1 MSRMSV
7 NLVINSNLCLRDPA
21 QTELGRKIIQH
32 GVLLIDEL
40 GIDEFNFKKLAQ
52 RIKSTEASIYRYFE
66 NKQHLFIYLI
76 NYYWEWVK
84 FRIEIQTMNVIDP
97 IKKMKIALSIIADS
111 SRRNMETPYV
121 DEDVLHNIVVREGI
135 KAYHSKSVDEEN
147 KEGYFLA
154 YKALCKTLADI
165 VLEINPTFKYPKAF
179 ASMILETANNNI
191 YFAQHLPRLTDLR
204 EKGDALTDKVV
215 EMLEHFVFKMT
226 KPEPTPQ
233 NIVSPKNGVAIRAN

>member
-32 GVLLIDEL
+32 SVLLIDEM

-52 RIKSTEASIYRYFE
+52 RIRSTEASIYRYFE
-66 NKQHLFIYLI
+66 NKHHLFVYLI
-76 NYYWEWVK
+76 NWYWEWVK
-84 FRIEIQTMNVIDP
+84 FRIEMQTMNVLDP
-97 IKKMKIALSIIADS
+97 VRKMKIALRIIVDS
-111 SRRNMETPYV
+111 SRRNMETPHI
-121 DEDVLHNIVVREGI
+121 DEDVLHNIMVREGI

-154 YKALCKTLADI
+154 YKALCKSLADI
-165 VLEINPTFKYPKAF
+165 VLEINPQFSYPKAF

-204 EKGDALTDKVV
+204 ATGDALTDKVV

-226 KPEPTPQ
+226 KIEPVTHPE
-233 NIVSPKNGVAIRAN
+233 VASKNGVTVRAN